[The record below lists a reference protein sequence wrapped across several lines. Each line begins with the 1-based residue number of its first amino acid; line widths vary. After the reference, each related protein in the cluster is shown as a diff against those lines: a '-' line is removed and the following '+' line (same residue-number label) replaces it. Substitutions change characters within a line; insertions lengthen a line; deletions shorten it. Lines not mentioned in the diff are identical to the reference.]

1 MKCCG
6 ENKEKIPIQAGQA
19 AFWEKGE
26 NHETSTKT
34 GLMAIVIEGEDLSV
48 NMPILQ
54 K

>member
-1 MKCCG
+1 M
-6 ENKEKIPIQAGQA
+6 NKEKIPIQAGQA

-26 NHETSTKT
+26 KHETSTKT